1 MMSVPFEAIHDSA
14 GHWSKRRFVM
24 NAGWSVGQVFAGLA
38 IAVAMGGMAIAGIG
52 AGITAGVMQL
62 VSQALR

>member
-1 MMSVPFEAIHDSA
+1 MAVPFEAVYDST

-38 IAVAMGGMAIAGIG
+38 IAVAVGGMAIAGIG
-52 AGITAGVMQL
+52 AGITAGVVQL
-62 VSQALR
+62 VSQAVR